1 VRCRTPR
8 GHLRQDLHFHD
19 LRHVAATLAAET
31 GAGVKEIMYR
41 IGHSSP
47 QAALRY
53 QHATQRRDRS
63 IADGISRLIT
73 QQRPDDG
80 PPEAKS

>member
-1 VRCRTPR
+1 MPKTTANGTVDRLM
-8 GHLRQDLHFHD
+8 HHA
-19 LRHVAATLAAET
+19 HVAATLAET

-41 IGHSSP
+41 LGPSSA

-63 IADGISRLIT
+63 IAEASKLIGAC
-73 QQRPDDG
+73 D
-80 PPEAKS
+80 A

>member
-1 VRCRTPR
+1 MVSAVRHARASERCGAQFGPRTV
-8 GHLRQDLHFHD
+8 GGWS
-19 LRHVAATLAAET
+19 T

-53 QHATQRRDRS
+53 QHASLRRDRS
-63 IADGISRLIT
+63 IADGISKLIT
-73 QQRPDDG
+73 RERARD
-80 PPEAKS
+80 PESLGHD

>member
-1 VRCRTPR
+1 MRPR
-8 GHLRQDLHFHD
+8 EAVGLPDLHFHD
-19 LRHVAATLAAET
+19 LRHVAATPAAET
-31 GAGVKEIMYR
+31 GADVKEIMYC

-63 IADGISRLIT
+63 IADGISRLIK
-73 QQRPDDG
+73 RERGDDG
-80 PPEAKS
+80 PAPALP

>member
-1 VRCRTPR
+1 MSDSIPR
-8 GHLRQDLHFHD
+8 PSRA
-19 LRHVAATLAAET
+19 RIASPPS

-63 IADGISRLIT
+63 IADGISKLIK
-73 QQRPDDG
+73 RERADS
-80 PPEAKS
+80 PESQGHD

>member
-1 VRCRTPR
+1 MDRRLPAPAGSAR
-8 GHLRQDLHFHD
+8 LS
-19 LRHVAATLAAET
+19 HVAATLAAET

-47 QAALRY
+47 LAALRY
-53 QHATQRRDRS
+53 QHASQRRDRS

-73 QQRPDDG
+73 RECPDDAL
-80 PPEAKS
+80 PPAEA